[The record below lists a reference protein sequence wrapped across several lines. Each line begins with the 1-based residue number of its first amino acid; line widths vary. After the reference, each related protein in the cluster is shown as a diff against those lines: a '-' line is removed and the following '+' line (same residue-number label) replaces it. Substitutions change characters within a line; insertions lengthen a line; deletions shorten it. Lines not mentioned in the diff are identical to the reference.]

1 MPYQIF
7 LGIGIFLVVV
17 CLVVRDRTEYRV
29 SRLRAEL
36 MALRTDEKRQADARD
51 EVELMIAQA
60 GEALMR
66 GDRRCGSMDK
76 GCRALADLVEELR
89 PLVPE
94 EEEGAAGVDQE
105 GAATGS
111 GAGGSE

>member
-7 LGIGIFLVVV
+7 LGVGILLVVV
-17 CLVVRDRTEYRV
+17 CLVVRDRTEYRI

-36 MALRTDEKRQADARD
+36 LALRTEEKRQADVRD

-66 GDRRCGSMDK
+66 GDRRCGNMQK
-76 GCRALADLVEELR
+76 GCQALAEMVEELQ
-89 PLVPE
+89 PLMPDNGDPASV
-94 EEEGAAGVDQE
+94 EEEGTPPGTG
-105 GAATGS
+105 GADGS
-111 GAGGSE
+111 D